1 MLSVGCTPRVIPYR
15 PFQNILHT
23 LPLKNMI
30 YHEGHNTRD
39 PDPMTVT
46 CPKSRMY
53 QGIHIFRLI
62 LRYFI
67 TTQMYHI
74 CIWLSISFSLRTT
87 SRTSLCQNW
96 SGACIYDIRNSRIH
110 GQSYAAIRI
119 SDHYILQIL
128 IYLYG
133 IPCHIRCIITD
144 RFLSGIFS
152 DTFSGKKISIGDFSS
167 R

>member
-1 MLSVGCTPRVIPYR
+1 MLYVGCSPWVIPYR

-30 YHEGHNTRD
+30 YHEGHDTRD
-39 PDPMTVT
+39 PGPMTVT
-46 CPKSRMY
+46 CPKSTMY

-87 SRTSLCQNW
+87 SRTGLYHNW
-96 SGACIYDIRNSRIH
+96 SETCICAIRNFCIH
-110 GQSYAAIRI
+110 EPSGRLPFAYLTTTSYR
-119 SDHYILQIL
+119 Y
-128 IYLYG
+128 
-133 IPCHIRCIITD
+133 
-144 RFLSGIFS
+144 
-152 DTFSGKKISIGDFSS
+152 
-167 R
+167 